1 LYLNNKYDI
10 FGTRTISRCKWEY
23 YEDILV
29 IDNQGKR
36 KLQQEIMDIAIKP
49 LCSKDKNPLSVSQI
63 VKYQIIDKLKS
74 EYTIIRYV
82 NCWMLM

>member
-1 LYLNNKYDI
+1 
-10 FGTRTISRCKWEY
+10 
-23 YEDILV
+23 
-29 IDNQGKR
+29 
-36 KLQQEIMDIAIKP
+36 MDIAIKP

-82 NCWMLM
+82 NC